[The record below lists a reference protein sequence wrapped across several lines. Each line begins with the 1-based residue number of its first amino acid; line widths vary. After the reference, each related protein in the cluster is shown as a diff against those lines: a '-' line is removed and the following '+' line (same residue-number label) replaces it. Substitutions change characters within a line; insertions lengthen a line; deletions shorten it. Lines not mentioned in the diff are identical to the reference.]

1 MEFKI
6 GPATLQNLRP
16 GKQAEIHGGLSTHT
30 SKPTTEPIDRPT
42 SPSAALPQY
51 PYGRVIGEDDHGA
64 VVVASPPS
72 ANIAPLS
79 PHAQDAALQ
88 EQEWEIT
95 DIVGK
100 RRSGKGYEYKVRWRS
115 T

>member
-1 MEFKI
+1 M
-6 GPATLQNLRP
+6 
-16 GKQAEIHGGLSTHT
+16 
-30 SKPTTEPIDRPT
+30 
-42 SPSAALPQY
+42 
-51 PYGRVIGEDDHGA
+51 IGEDDHGA

-72 ANIAPLS
+72 DIISPLS

-95 DIVGK
+95 KTVGK
-100 RRSGKGYEYKVRWRS
+100 GRSGKAYGYKVRWRS